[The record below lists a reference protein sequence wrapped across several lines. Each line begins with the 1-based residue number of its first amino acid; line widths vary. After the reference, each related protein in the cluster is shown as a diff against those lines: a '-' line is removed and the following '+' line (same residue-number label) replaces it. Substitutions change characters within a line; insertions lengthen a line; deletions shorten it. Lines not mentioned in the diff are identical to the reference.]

1 MEGRRSLLKA
11 VIMAGGEGTRLR
23 PLSLGSPKPMTPLL
37 GRPVMEH
44 IINLLKKHKIT
55 DICVTLC
62 YKPQAVM
69 DYFGSGDRL
78 GVRLTWFTEEEPLGT
93 AGSVKN
99 CMNHIGAED
108 FFVISGDCVCD
119 LDLSRLAQFHR
130 ERGAQATLG
139 LYRHKTP
146 LEYGLVLTSPEGRV
160 ERFVE
165 KPGWG
170 QVFTDQINTGIY
182 VLSPAAME
190 RVPKDTVWDVGK
202 DLFPALLREGAPLC
216 ALALEGYWR
225 DMGDCGAYLNA
236 ACDALSGKVQLDLGL
251 PRRDGGVWSAQ
262 PLPPGLNV
270 VPPCWV
276 DEGVSLGKGCL
287 IGPHAILERGSQ
299 VGQRAMVQRSI
310 LLENASAGE
319 RATLYGAILCKDASV
334 RKGAVLNEGTVM
346 GENSLAEEGA
356 VLLERVKLW
365 PGQTVPPGCRLARSI
380 TSGSQ
385 KGALRFGDSGAIRGV
400 LGEDLGPE
408 ALLTLGSILG
418 TEGPVGLGCSNTPGA
433 GMLARAAAAGVAA
446 AGGDAVIHTLES
458 PVRGAGAAV
467 HHGLAL
473 SLFVEESGG
482 VVYLHLFDKNGL
494 PLGRARE
501 RKLEHALLQG
511 EVRRTR
517 SGQVGRLRQSDLSQ
531 ELWARELAERAGL
544 HRPALRHPT
553 VAVGESTPE
562 DRALGWALAALG
574 CKLEREWR
582 PGIPAFR
589 AQRGGF
595 TLTAQDER
603 GAVVDPGQLLALT
616 ALIEMEN
623 GCGKVAVPAGA
634 SAAVELVAAGYGGT
648 VLRLDRDGEQA
659 QALYAAQPWMRQ
671 GPAAAVRI
679 CSRMAVSGQKLET
692 LVSKT
697 PRFSSWRREVPL
709 SSDRGR
715 VMRALAK
722 DQGRVPAG
730 EGLRMRTGSGWVYLT
745 PAARRS
751 ALRII
756 AEGPDLELAAELCD
770 FFAGRT
776 VELDRAISEQCAQDT
791 DE

>member
-1 MEGRRSLLKA
+1 
-11 VIMAGGEGTRLR
+11 MAGGEGTRLR
-23 PLSLGSPKPMTPLL
+23 PLSLGAPKPMTPLL

-44 IINLLKKHKIT
+44 IINLLRSHGIT

-62 YKPQAVM
+62 YKPQGVM
-69 DYFGSGDRL
+69 DYFGSGERL
-78 GVRLTWFTEEEPLGT
+78 GVRLTWFVEDEPLGT

-99 CMNHIGAED
+99 CAARLRNED
-108 FFVISGDCVCD
+108 VLVISGDCVCD
-119 LDLSRLAQFHR
+119 LDLTALIRFHQ

-139 LYRHKTP
+139 LYRHKNP
-146 LEYGLVLTSPEGRV
+146 LEYGLVLTGEDGRV

-182 VLSPAAME
+182 VLSPAALE
-190 RVPKDTVWDVGK
+190 RVPQGTAWDFGK
-202 DLFPALLREGAPLC
+202 DLFPAMLREGAPLYG
-216 ALALEGYWR
+216 LPLEGYWR
-225 DMGDCGAYLNA
+225 DMGDCKAYLSC
-236 ACDALSGKVQLDLGL
+236 ACDALSGKVRLDMGL
-251 PRRDGGVWSAQ
+251 PKREAGVWSAR
-262 PLPPGLNV
+262 PLPAGINL
-270 VPPCWV
+270 VPPCWIG
-276 DEGVSLGKGCL
+276 EGVELGAGCL
-287 IGPHAILERGSQ
+287 IGPHTVLERGAA
-299 VGQRAMVQRSI
+299 VGERAMVQRSI
-310 LLENASAGE
+310 LLENARAGE
-319 RATLYGAILCKDASV
+319 RTTLYGAILCKDASA
-334 RKGAVLNEGTVM
+334 RKGAVLNEGSVL
-346 GENSLAEEGA
+346 GENALAEEGA

-365 PGQTVPPGCRLARSI
+365 PGQTVPPGCRLARSV

-385 KGALRFGDSGAIRGV
+385 KAVLRFGDSGAIRGV

-418 TEGPVGLGCSNTPGA
+418 AEGPVGLGCSPTPGA
-433 GMLARAAAAGVAA
+433 GMLARAAAAGAAA
-446 AGGDAVIHTLES
+446 AGGDVLIHVLDS
-458 PVRGAGAAV
+458 PVQGAGAAARGRLPV
-467 HHGLAL
+467 

-482 VVYLHLFDKNGL
+482 VIYLHLFDQNGL
-494 PLGRARE
+494 PLDRARE

-517 SGQVGRLRQSDLSQ
+517 GDKVGRMMQSGPTP
-531 ELWARELAERAGL
+531 ELWAGQTVETSRLR
-544 HRPALRHPT
+544 RPALRRIT
-553 VAVGESTPE
+553 AAVGEATPE
-562 DRALGWALAALG
+562 DQALWLALSALG
-574 CKLEREWR
+574 CRLEREWR
-582 PGIPAFR
+582 PGIAAFH

-595 TLTAQDER
+595 VLTAQDER
-603 GAVVDPGQLLALT
+603 GAVVDPGQLLAALT
-616 ALIEMEN
+616 LIEMEN
-623 GCGKVAVPAGA
+623 GSGKTAVPAGA

-648 VLRLDRDGEQA
+648 VLRLDRDGDQA
-659 QALYAAQPWMRQ
+659 STLYAAQPWLRQ
-671 GPAAAVRI
+671 APAAAVRL

-715 VMRALAK
+715 VMRALARE
-722 DQGRVPAG
+722 QARVPAG

-770 FFAGRT
+770 FYAGRAA
-776 VELDRAISEQCAQDT
+776 ELDRAISEQCAQQEDKNP
-791 DE
+791 